1 MWRADSSVRHQRAD
15 SILTICLIRTS
26 LASLQPSG
34 GIAILTGWPRAVSL
48 AAAFFASS
56 IPGCVPSGLGLSLSA
71 TIITGAPSGSG
82 TLPRFEVP
90 NATHTGWCVD
100 CQRENPSSA
109 PSQIR
114 MSPLPGRHSAAPV
127 KIPLIR
133 RYFLPSSL
141 SRGLPRNWTRANL
154 PALPGRRLLYHS
166 ATVRTFLATNN
177 ANRRRPCPPGMF
189 YCFRCRERRKP
200 ALGLVDYADR
210 PAGAGNL
217 TAIYESCGTIMNR
230 RARREALPTIIPG
243 LDVNIRH
250 APATLAGNHS
260 PSDNCGVK
268 ERGSA

>member
-1 MWRADSSVRHQRAD
+1 MPAKRINPNLVKAHYSYTASE
-15 SILTICLIRTS
+15 
-26 LASLQPSG
+26 LAKRL
-34 GIAILTGWPRAVSL
+34 GIHKNTV
-48 AAAFFASS
+48 
-56 IPGCVPSGLGLSLSA
+56 
-71 TIITGAPSGSG
+71 
-82 TLPRFEVP
+82 
-90 NATHTGWCVD
+90 
-100 CQRENPSSA
+100 
-109 PSQIR
+109 
-114 MSPLPGRHSAAPV
+114 
-127 KIPLIR
+127 
-133 RYFLPSSL
+133 
-141 SRGLPRNWTRANL
+141 RNWTRANL

>member
-1 MWRADSSVRHQRAD
+1 MALRSSISTEPGPGKTLAGISAVLSAARMLALLAASSGLSCAIARLLARHRGFGFMWRADSSVRHQRAD

-154 PALPGRRLLYHS
+154 PALPSSALPQCYGPHVSRHQQREPA
-166 ATVRTFLATNN
+166 ATVSSRHVLLLPVPRATE
-177 ANRRRPCPPGMF
+177 AGSW
-189 YCFRCRERRKP
+189 
-200 ALGLVDYADR
+200 AGGL
-210 PAGAGNL
+210 
-217 TAIYESCGTIMNR
+217 C
-230 RARREALPTIIPG
+230 
-243 LDVNIRH
+243 
-250 APATLAGNHS
+250 
-260 PSDNCGVK
+260 
-268 ERGSA
+268 

>member
-1 MWRADSSVRHQRAD
+1 VWTAKEKIHPRPPRKSGCHP
-15 SILTICLIRTS
+15 CL
-26 LASLQPSG
+26 A
-34 GIAILTGWPRAVSL
+34 
-48 AAAFFASS
+48 
-56 IPGCVPSGLGLSLSA
+56 
-71 TIITGAPSGSG
+71 G
-82 TLPRFEVP
+82 TAR
-90 NATHTGWCVD
+90 
-100 CQRENPSSA
+100 
-109 PSQIR
+109 
-114 MSPLPGRHSAAPV
+114 APV

-260 PSDNCGVK
+260 PPTIVVL
-268 ERGSA
+268 RSADRHDKTQHCKRASEARLF